1 MTQQVLDVKTL
12 APMPC
17 RECDGFG
24 EWEEMRTPSPIGRR
38 MSPDFVLVRCEW
50 CDGTGEEPCAH
61 CGEAAAVV
69 MTELGP
75 YCPACAEEVFNERV

>member
-1 MTQQVLDVKTL
+1 MVGQVLDVTTL

-17 RECDGFG
+17 RKCNGIG

-38 MSPDFVLVRCEW
+38 MSPDFVLVRCGR
-50 CDGTGEEPCAH
+50 CGGTGEEPCAH

-69 MTELGP
+69 ETDLGL
-75 YCPACAEEVFNERV
+75 YCAACAEEEV